1 MFCGNFKSANHVHL
15 FQEFKTLDSEE
26 PKLNHLAHVTSQA
39 TSTEVSAGDLVA
51 AIIEQY
57 VAAAKT

>member
-26 PKLNHLAHVTSQA
+26 PPFPLGKRRIGWYRQR
-39 TSTEVSAGDLVA
+39 TE
-51 AIIEQY
+51 
-57 VAAAKT
+57 